1 MYYRR
6 KILLALLNELGGKIS
21 KLSLQKLLFLFSQSQ
36 KIAEYN
42 FIPYKFGC
50 YSFQA
55 SADLSTLAKYGL
67 VDETK
72 NNYQLTS
79 KENFYYQLVADDQN
93 SIKELI
99 REFSSFNTTDLIKH
113 VYREFPYFAINS
125 TIAKEQLTVEEY
137 EQVEKNRPYSNETVL
152 FTIGYEGISIEEYF
166 NRLIQK
172 DIRVLCDVRNFPQ
185 SMKFGFSKNQLKKI
199 CEGLGIIYIH
209 LPALGIEASKR
220 KNLTTKKDYEL
231 IFDEYRHTTLNSN
244 NSDQKIILELLKKY
258 KRVALTCF
266 ESDVNYCHRFHL
278 SNSIIRKYK
287 NSLKVAHLKIFFNC
301 FLSSIG
307 NNKNSNYG
315 QNLSNS
321 FQ

>member
-6 KILLALLNELGGKIS
+6 KILITLLNELGGKVS
-21 KLSLQKLLFLFSQSQ
+21 KLSLQKLLFLLSQSQ
-36 KIAEYN
+36 QQATYH

-93 SIKELI
+93 TIKELI

-113 VYREFPYFAINS
+113 VYREFPYYAINS
-125 TIAKEQLTVEEY
+125 TIAREQLTTEEY
-137 EQVEKNRPYSNETVL
+137 EHVEKNIPYSNEKIL
-152 FTIGYEGISIEEYF
+152 FTIGYEGISVEEYF

-172 DIRVLCDVRNFPQ
+172 DIKVLCDVRNFPR

-209 LPALGIEASKR
+209 LPGLGIESDKR
-220 KNLTTKKDYEL
+220 KNLATKKDYDVL
-231 IFDEYRHTTLNSN
+231 FNEYKHTTLNSN
-244 NSDQKIILELLKKY
+244 KSDQRFILELLKKY
-258 KRVALTCF
+258 QRVALTCF
-266 ESDVNYCHRFHL
+266 ESDVSYCHRFHL
-278 SNSIIRKYK
+278 SNSIIRKHRS
-287 NSLKVAHLKIFFNC
+287 SLKVAHL
-301 FLSSIG
+301 
-307 NNKNSNYG
+307 
-315 QNLSNS
+315 
-321 FQ
+321 

>member
-55 SADLSTLAKYGL
+55 SADLSTLSKYGL
-67 VDETK
+67 VKETEK
-72 NNYQLTS
+72 YYWLTNPPKAENFCSQLTP
-79 KENFYYQLVADDQN
+79 DDQKL
-93 SIKELI
+93 IKEVI
-99 REFSSFNTTDLIKH
+99 RNFGSISTTDLIKH

-152 FTIGYEGISIEEYF
+152 FTIGYEGITIEEYF

-287 NSLKVAHLKIFFNC
+287 NSLKVAHL
-301 FLSSIG
+301 
-307 NNKNSNYG
+307 
-315 QNLSNS
+315 
-321 FQ
+321 